1 MPLNDELRLSPQ
13 DLEERIT
20 DKTKLIIINSPSN
33 PTGAVQTEDE
43 MKAIAEMADD
53 KDIGV
58 ISDEVYEHFIY
69 EGKNVSPG
77 KYSENV
83 ITVNA
88 VSKTYAMTGW
98 RVGYMVAKGCALE
111 ELLKIHQYAQA
122 CACSISQKAALAAI
136 TGPQECVYQMRDE
149 FRRRRDLL
157 VEGFREMGIDLVE
170 PKGAFYLFPRVGDGD
185 SVAARLG
192 KAGVIVVPG
201 SAFRT
206 MRQGAYQD
214 LLCGLKGKPGR
225 SAEAD
230 ERYPLNRRAAIVAR
244 SDEMKEQVEV
254 RELKEGR
261 YVIIDDEPCI
271 IKGISHSKPGKHGS
285 AKARVDAIGIFDNQK
300 RSIVFPVT
308 TKIYVPT
315 VERKTGQVLSI
326 GDSICAAH
334 GHEHLPDSG
343 RPHNCGPEAQDR
355 GRQRGSIP
363 VRHGQNEAGP
373 SLGSHVQEV
382 RLCRRFL
389 RNRRCRF
396 CGNRAAF

>member
-1 MPLNDELRLSPQ
+1 MRFASCTGEIEISGIRKCFEGAGPGAINLGLGQPDFDTPEHIKRAAIKAIEKGFTGYTPNCGYPELRSALAEKFRAENGIECSPEEIMVTSGASEALFLAIAALVDRGDEVLIGDPSFLSYSALTKLVGGRPVDVPLNDELRLSPE

-20 DKTKLIIINSPSN
+20 AKTKLIIINSPSN

-53 KDIGV
+53 KDVGV

-69 EGKNVSPG
+69 EGKNASPG

-157 VEGFREMGIDLVE
+157 VEGFREMGIDLIE

-201 SAFRT
+201 SAFGQCGREHIRISYAASRANLEEALKR
-206 MRQGAYQD
+206 MR
-214 LLCGLKGKPGR
+214 
-225 SAEAD
+225 
-230 ERYPLNRRAAIVAR
+230 
-244 SDEMKEQVEV
+244 
-254 RELKEGR
+254 
-261 YVIIDDEPCI
+261 
-271 IKGISHSKPGKHGS
+271 GI
-285 AKARVDAIGIFDNQK
+285 
-300 RSIVFPVT
+300 
-308 TKIYVPT
+308 
-315 VERKTGQVLSI
+315 L
-326 GDSICAAH
+326 
-334 GHEHLPDSG
+334 
-343 RPHNCGPEAQDR
+343 
-355 GRQRGSIP
+355 
-363 VRHGQNEAGP
+363 
-373 SLGSHVQEV
+373 
-382 RLCRRFL
+382 
-389 RNRRCRF
+389 
-396 CGNRAAF
+396 